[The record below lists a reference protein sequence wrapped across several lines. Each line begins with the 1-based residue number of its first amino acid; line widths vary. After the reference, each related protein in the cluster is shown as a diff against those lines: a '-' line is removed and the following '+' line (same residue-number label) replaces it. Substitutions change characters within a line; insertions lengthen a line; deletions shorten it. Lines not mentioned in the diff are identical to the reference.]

1 MISFRNPHENY
12 TAINNAFLQ
21 DSDLEPATI
30 GILAVLLSNK
40 TNWEIYPEEIA
51 RRMNISRTTV
61 DRHFKKLEQL
71 GYMKTFK
78 FSRGRGKGFRI
89 LRFVS
94 DVKFT
99 DFQLSIIKERIAEDK
114 EFCDIPSDRIADQ

>member
-1 MISFRNPHENY
+1 M
-12 TAINNAFLQ
+12 Q
-21 DSDLEPATI
+21 DRELEPATI

-40 TNWEIYPEEIA
+40 SDWEIYPEEIA
-51 RRMNISRTTV
+51 RRMNISRNTV

-78 FSRGRGKGFRI
+78 FSRGKPKGTKI

-94 DVKFT
+94 DVRFT
-99 DFQLSIIKERIAEDK
+99 DFQLSIIKQRIAENE
-114 EFCDIPSDRIADQ
+114 EFWDIPFDKIANQ

>member
-1 MISFRNPHENY
+1 MSFRNPHENY

-21 DSDLEPATI
+21 DRELEPATI

-40 TNWEIYPEEIA
+40 SDWEIYPEEIA

-61 DRHFKKLEQL
+61 DRHFKQLEKL

-78 FSRGRGKGFRI
+78 FSRGRGKGFKI

-94 DVKFT
+94 DVRFT
-99 DFQLSIIKERIAEDK
+99 DFQLSIIRQRIAENE
-114 EFCDIPSDRIADQ
+114 EFWDIPFDKIANQ